1 MHFRFSEFEQMTN
14 LVFNTHT
21 GVAAPMLQKNI
32 DTDAIIPSR
41 EMQRVSREGLGQG
54 LFAARRY
61 IDRGGEHEKLNP
73 DFVLN
78 QAQYSD
84 ASILLTGANMG
95 CGSSREFAV
104 WALVDFGIRAIIA
117 PSFGSIFHTN
127 CVRNGLLPIVLDE
140 TGISQLADQVA
151 VNPPQQQLT
160 IDLGARVITDPSG
173 NEHSF
178 DVESLH
184 RQMLMEGLDSIDIT
198 LESLG
203 EIDAF
208 ESSARKTRPWMY
220 LR

>member
-1 MHFRFSEFEQMTN
+1 MSN
-14 LVFNTHT
+14 LVFKALS
-21 GVAAPMLQKNI
+21 GIAAPMLQKNI
-32 DTDAIIPSR
+32 DTDAIMPSR

-61 IDRGGEHEKLNP
+61 IDRGGVNEKLNP

-78 QAQYSD
+78 QPQYSD
-84 ASILLTGANMG
+84 TSILLTGANMG

-127 CVRNGLLPIVLDE
+127 CIRNGLLPIVLDAA
-140 TGISQLADQVA
+140 TISHLADQVT
-151 VNPPQQQLT
+151 VNPQQQRLT
-160 IDLGARVITDPSG
+160 IDLAARAITDPSG
-173 NEHSF
+173 NEYSF
-178 DVESLH
+178 EIQSLH

-198 LESLG
+198 LTSLD

-208 ESSARKTRPWMY
+208 ESSARETRPWMY